1 MNSSIYAARSKEFLE
16 IVMEKLE
23 AADESGVLEAELAGG
38 ILTIEFENGRQ
49 LVVSCHAPSEQIWL
63 ASPIS
68 GGLHFAGAD
77 DFTRWQLPDGRE
89 LNAVLRAEI
98 RQFTGLDIAL

>member
-1 MNSSIYAARSKEFLE
+1 MNSSSYAARSKECLE

-38 ILTIEFENGRQ
+38 ILTIECENGKK
-49 LVVSCHAPSEQIWL
+49 LVISCHAPSEQIWL
-63 ASPIS
+63 ASPVS

-77 DFTRWQLPDGRE
+77 GFTHWQLPDGRE
-89 LNAVLRAEI
+89 LYAVLRAEI
-98 RQFTGLDIAL
+98 RQLSGLDIAL